1 MRTLFTIERRY
12 CVTEDEKR
20 WCFCFCGTVTG
31 IGKNNQ
37 RWFDTE
43 EEVATLLKSLGVETE
58 SYRVTERNSYGK

>member
-1 MRTLFTIERRY
+1 MRTIFTIERRY

-37 RWFDTE
+37 RWFGSA
-43 EEVATLLKSLGVETE
+43 EEVVALLKSLGVGFHEYE
-58 SYRVTERNSYGK
+58 IE